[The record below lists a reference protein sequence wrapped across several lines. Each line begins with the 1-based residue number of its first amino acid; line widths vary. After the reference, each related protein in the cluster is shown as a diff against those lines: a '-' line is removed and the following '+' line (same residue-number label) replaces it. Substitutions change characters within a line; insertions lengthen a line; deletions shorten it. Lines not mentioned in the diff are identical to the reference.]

1 MTPSIQDISHQQY
14 RIEQFLY
21 AVAAACDIQDWDQ
34 YLSFFSEDSVLH
46 IPQWETEH
54 QHTNDPKREMSLMY
68 YPTRGG
74 LEDRIFRIRT
84 GKSAACTPMPRTLH
98 SINNVRPS
106 LRSDGLIAVHVNWM
120 THYYRFG
127 EANLFFGTAHYHL
140 DQKENDFK
148 IKYKQTILLNDKIDS
163 VLDFYHV

>member
-1 MTPSIQDISHQQY
+1 MNASAQQTTNQQHN
-14 RIEQFLY
+14 IEQFLY
-21 AVAAACDIQDWDQ
+21 AVAAACDRQDWDQ
-34 YLSFFSEDSVLH
+34 YLSFFSEDSVFH

-54 QHTNDPKREMSLMY
+54 QHTTDPKKEMSLMY

-74 LEDRIFRIRT
+74 LEDRVFRIRT

-98 SINNVRPS
+98 GINNVRPN
-106 LRSDGLIAVHVNWM
+106 LRPDGLIAVNVNWT

-127 EANLFFGTAHYHL
+127 KAHLFFGTAQYHL
-140 DQKENDFK
+140 EPHENSWK